1 MTRLL
6 LILLFPLAL
15 LGQTRSVINTG
26 STANDGTGDSLRT
39 FALKSNTNF
48 STLWASVYTNGVDKI
63 GTNIV
68 LAGPTVFDGNL
79 TNGFEI
85 GDIDQLT
92 LDGVNTGVYGVQSL
106 FLDGGITTLRG
117 VTNLNVITPNVGTG
131 SATAG
136 QFLRLSDAV
145 EGTVEFETVS
155 TTDATKLPLA
165 GGTMSGAL
173 NMGSQKIASVA
184 NGTASTDA
192 INLGQLDER
201 ITVDQSLD
209 TIILNPAS
217 NFIDDP
223 AVTTSVIAAASGSQP
238 SRIGSSNQVNLSFT
252 SSGIVAPWRTYK
264 VTGTGTVVY
273 NGTTNASGTT
283 FSSVYGVRTFTATGS
298 AKLKD
303 LDSATVDSGYTSGNA
318 SVATISGGYD
328 HLNNQLAGTIAG
340 GGHNELRSGGSHGF
354 IGSGSLNIHNGGN
367 YGAIVA
373 GSQNTMSQE
382 AGGIF
387 VGTAN
392 LVSDPVV
399 ASARSIILSGFE
411 NQISDLGYS
420 TVINGYDNRILNTSA
435 AGGSGHSIIISGYDN
450 TIDNG
455 QLHTAQG
462 RSISIQGTS
471 ALHDVVFGN
480 GIVITNATY
489 ALTHGLSNQIAA
501 VDNVVAFGQANSIAD
516 IATPVTRAD
525 YSFAQGFQAVA
536 RSWGQRVESNGN
548 ESAVNVQRSRYILKR
563 RAAHTTGV
571 NVQLRLDGSQEF
583 PYTPTNSVWTC
594 RATITAVQSD
604 GVKYGSWTLDFA
616 VRDTGGVL
624 SILGSPTSVVVFN
637 GHSTTWTV
645 AAGVRSDASNRGIVL
660 NAQALTGETVTWG
673 AALDA
678 MELNGAW

>member
-26 STANDGTGDSLRT
+26 SAANDGTGDSLRT

-48 STLWASVYTNGVDKI
+48 AALWDHVFTNGSGGASYSFSTNAFTTS
-63 GTNIV
+63 GTNVSLSATIYSPLTISGSFAV
-68 LAGPTVFDGNL
+68 TSSPSVRVSGTNVWLEGRSSVRIHTPAMYSGTATDG
-79 TNGFEI
+79 
-85 GDIDQLT
+85 QVLT
-92 LDGVNTGVYGVQSL
+92 LTD
-106 FLDGGITTLRG
+106 
-117 VTNLNVITPNVGTG
+117 
-131 SATAG
+131 
-136 QFLRLSDAV
+136 DAN
-145 EGTVEFETVS
+145 GTVEFATPS
-155 TTDATKLPLA
+155 DATKLPLT
-165 GGTMSGAL
+165 GGTMSGPL
-173 NMGSQKIASVA
+173 NMGSQKIASLA
-184 NGTASTDA
+184 DGTALTDA
-192 INLGQLDER
+192 ITLGQLDQR

-217 NFIDDP
+217 NSIDDP
-223 AVTTSVIAAASGSQP
+223 AVTTSVITAASGSQP
-238 SRIGSSNQVNLSFT
+238 SRIGSSNQVTLSFT

-264 VTGTGTVVY
+264 VTGTGTVIY
-273 NGTTNASGTT
+273 NGTTNAAGTT
-283 FSSVYGVRTFTATGS
+283 FSSVYGVRTFTATGT

-303 LDSATVDSGYTSGNA
+303 SASAETDGDYTSGNA

-340 GGHNELRSGGSHGF
+340 GGHNELRAGGSHGF

-373 GSQNTMSQE
+373 GSQNTVSQE

-392 LVSDPVV
+392 MVADPVV
-399 ASARSIILSGFE
+399 PSARSIILSGFE
-411 NQISDLGYS
+411 NQIADTGYS
-420 TVINGYDNRILNTSA
+420 TVVNGYDNRILNTSA
-435 AGGSGHSIIISGYDN
+435 SGSVGHSAIISGFDN

-455 QLHTAQG
+455 AHHMVQG
-462 RSISIQGTS
+462 RANSISGGS
-471 ALHDVVFGN
+471 GLHGVAIGN
-480 GIVITNATY
+480 GITMTNATY
-489 ALTHGLSNQIAA
+489 AFSAGLSNSIGS
-501 VDNVVAFGQANSIAD
+501 VDNVAVFGQANAIAD

-624 SILGSPTSVVVFN
+624 SILGSPTSVIVFN
-637 GHSTTWTV
+637 GHSTTWTI
-645 AAGVRSDASNRGIVL
+645 AAGVRSDATNRGIVL

>member
-1 MTRLL
+1 MVM
-6 LILLFPLAL
+6 IKHLFVFLSL
-15 LGQTRSVINTG
+15 VSV
-26 STANDGTGDSLRT
+26 A
-39 FALKSNTNF
+39 FA
-48 STLWASVYTNGVDKI
+48 
-63 GTNIV
+63 
-68 LAGPTVFDGNL
+68 
-79 TNGFEI
+79 
-85 GDIDQLT
+85 Q
-92 LDGVNTGVYGVQSL
+92 VNTSHLKGTTNNVQSQ
-106 FLDGGITTLRG
+106 
-117 VTNLNVITPNVGTG
+117 LNAKV
-131 SATAG
+131 
-136 QFLRLSDAV
+136 
-145 EGTVEFETVS
+145 
-155 TTDATKLPLA
+155 PLT
-165 GGTMSGAL
+165 GGTMSGVL
-173 NMGSQKIASVA
+173 NMGSQRIASVA
-184 NGTASTDA
+184 DGTASTDA
-192 INLGQLDER
+192 INLGQLDQR

-223 AVTTSVIAAASGSQP
+223 AVTTSVITAASGSQP

-264 VTGTGTVVY
+264 VTGTGTVIY
-273 NGTTNASGTT
+273 NGTTNAAGTT
-283 FSSVYGVRTFTATGS
+283 FSSVYGVRTFTATGT

-303 LDSATVDSGYTSGNA
+303 SASAETDGDYTSGNA

-340 GGHNELRSGGSHGF
+340 GGHNELRAGGSHGF

-373 GSQNTMSQE
+373 GSQNTVSQE

-392 LVSDPVV
+392 MVADPVV
-399 ASARSIILSGFE
+399 PSARSIILSGFE
-411 NQISDLGYS
+411 NQIADTGYS
-420 TVINGYDNRILNTSA
+420 TVVNGYDNRILNTSA
-435 AGGSGHSIIISGYDN
+435 SGSVGHSAIISGFDN

-455 QLHTAQG
+455 AHHMVQG
-462 RSISIQGTS
+462 RANSISGGS
-471 ALHDVVFGN
+471 GLHGVAIGN
-480 GIVITNATY
+480 GITMTNATY
-489 ALTHGLSNQIAA
+489 AFSAGLSNSIGG
-501 VDNVVAFGQANSIAD
+501 VDNVVVFGQANTIND
-516 IATPVTRAD
+516 IASPVTRAD
-525 YSFAQGFQAVA
+525 YSFAQGFGAIA

-548 ESAVNVQRSRYILKR
+548 ESTVNVQRSRYILKR

-604 GVKYGSWTLDFA
+604 GAKYGSWTLDFA
-616 VRDTGGVL
+616 VRDTGGTL

>member
-1 MTRLL
+1 MIR
-6 LILLFPLAL
+6 IFLAL
-15 LGQTRSVINTG
+15 IIATAACFAQVNQAHLKGT
-26 STANDGTGDSLRT
+26 TANVQTQINNRLR
-39 FALKSNTNF
+39 LDLS
-48 STLWASVYTNGVDKI
+48 
-63 GTNIV
+63 TNILSGDV
-68 LAGPTVFDGNL
+68 IIDGSL
-79 TNGFEI
+79 TNDFDFD
-85 GDIDQLT
+85 DIARLT
-92 LDGVNTGVYGVQSL
+92 LDATDASVTGVATVYV
-106 FLDGGITTLRG
+106 DGGITTVRG
-117 VTNLNVITPNVGTG
+117 VTNLQVITPAVFAGT
-131 SATAG
+131 ATSG
-136 QFLRLSDAV
+136 QVLRLTDPV
-145 EGTVEFETVS
+145 EGTVEFATVS

-165 GGTMSGAL
+165 GGTMSGTI
-173 NMGSQKIASVA
+173 NMGSQKIASLA
-184 NGTASTDA
+184 DGTALTDA
-192 INLGQLDER
+192 INLGQLDQR

-223 AVTTSVIAAASGSQP
+223 AVTTSVITAASGSQP

-264 VTGTGTVVY
+264 VTGTGTVIY
-273 NGTTNASGTT
+273 NGTTNAAGTT
-283 FSSVYGVRTFTATGS
+283 FSSVYGVRTFTATGT

-303 LDSATVDSGYTSGNA
+303 SASAETDGDYTSGNA

-340 GGHNELRSGGSHGF
+340 GGHNELRAGGSHGF

-373 GSQNTMSQE
+373 GSQNTVSQE

-392 LVSDPVV
+392 MVADPVV
-399 ASARSIILSGFE
+399 PSARSIILSGFE
-411 NQISDLGYS
+411 NQIADTGYS
-420 TVINGYDNRILNTSA
+420 TVVNGYDNRILNTSA
-435 AGGSGHSIIISGYDN
+435 SGSVGHSAIISGFDN

-455 QLHTAQG
+455 AHHMVQG
-462 RSISIQGTS
+462 RANSISGGS
-471 ALHDVVFGN
+471 GLHGVAIGN
-480 GIVITNATY
+480 GITMVNATY
-489 ALTHGLSNQIAA
+489 AFSAGLSNSIGG
-501 VDNVVAFGQANSIAD
+501 VDNVVVFGQANTIND
-516 IATPVTRAD
+516 IASPVTRAD
-525 YSFAQGFQAVA
+525 YSFAQGFGAIA

-548 ESAVNVQRSRYILKR
+548 ESTVNVQRSRYILKR

-604 GVKYGSWTLDFA
+604 GAKYGSWTLDFA
-616 VRDTGGVL
+616 VRDTGGTL